1 LKGSKLEAVP
11 AGWCPFS
18 YKVRTTRAHFPGSI
32 GVVEDARRILVAGD
46 PGLSTRLLEW
56 SGQEHA
62 PAGYDRVV
70 AWLAGRQHGVVA
82 RWQVLG
88 LGMSEQIVKTRVRH
102 GALHRMHL
110 GVYAYGHRAVTVE
123 SRWMAAVLAFGPDAV
138 LSHRSAAQLWGLVPR
153 SSIVAEVTRPGR
165 VARPHLVAHQG
176 VLLGDEVVRLRGIP
190 VTSVPRTMFDL
201 AATRSER
208 EVERAWNEM
217 EVRGFRDR
225 LSVPH
230 LLQRYPGRKGSLVLA
245 RLAERKEL
253 PVGITRNDLEEGFLA
268 LVDRFGLPRPRMNAH
283 LAVRDRFYEIDC
295 LWEDQRVAIE
305 LDGGAAHKTTKAFH
319 DDRERDRSLTAEG
332 FTTARITWD
341 HIQDTPQ
348 EVAAD
353 LRRILTPYP
362 SPNGPGA
369 LRPLPSR

>member
-1 LKGSKLEAVP
+1 
-11 AGWCPFS
+11 
-18 YKVRTTRAHFPGSI
+18 VRTTRAHFPGSI
-32 GVVEDARRILVAGD
+32 GVMEDVRRILVAGD
-46 PGLSTRLLEW
+46 PELSARLLEW
-56 SGQEHA
+56 SGREHW
-62 PAGYDRVV
+62 PAEYDRVV
-70 AWLAGRQHGVVA
+70 AWVAGRQHGVVA
-82 RWQVLG
+82 RWQMVE
-88 LGMSEQIVKTRVRH
+88 LGMTEQMVKTRLRR
-102 GALHRMHL
+102 GSLHRLHQ
-110 GVYAYGHRAVTVE
+110 GVFASGHRAITVE

-138 LSHRSAAQLWGLVPR
+138 LSHRSAGQLWGLVPR
-153 SSIVAEVTRPGR
+153 SSIAPEVTRPGR
-165 VARPHLVAHQG
+165 ASRPRLVAHQG
-176 VLLGDEVVRLRGIP
+176 VLLGDEVVRVRGIP

-225 LSVPH
+225 LSVPQ
-230 LLQRYPGRKGSLVLA
+230 LLERHPGRKGSLVLV

-253 PVGITRNDLEEGFLA
+253 PVGITRNDLEEAFLA
-268 LVDRFGLPRPRMNAH
+268 LIDRFGLPRPRMNAH

-295 LWEDQRVAIE
+295 LWEDRRVAIE

-319 DDRERDRSLTAEG
+319 DDRERDRILTAER

-341 HIQDTPQ
+341 HIHDTPQ
-348 EVAAD
+348 EVASD

-362 SPNGPGA
+362 SPNGSRA